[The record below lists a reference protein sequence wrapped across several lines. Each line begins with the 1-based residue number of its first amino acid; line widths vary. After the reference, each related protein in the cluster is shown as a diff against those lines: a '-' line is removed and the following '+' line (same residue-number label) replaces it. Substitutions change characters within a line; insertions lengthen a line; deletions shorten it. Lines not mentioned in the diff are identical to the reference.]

1 MDEKISVN
9 ESNTAEGIPVVQP
22 MTKKEILRR
31 IKSEEKSIAWR
42 ERTIEKAKD
51 EIRGSRKA
59 IAFWNNELK
68 KVEKKGE

>member
-59 IAFWNNELK
+59 IVFWNKELK
-68 KVEKKGE
+68 KIEKKGE